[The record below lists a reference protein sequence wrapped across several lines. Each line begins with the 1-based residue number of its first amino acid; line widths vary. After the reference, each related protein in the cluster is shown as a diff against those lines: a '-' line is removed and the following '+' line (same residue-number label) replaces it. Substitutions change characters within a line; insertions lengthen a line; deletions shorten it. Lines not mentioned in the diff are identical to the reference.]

1 MQHIFQCGYS
11 KTAKGTEGI
20 LDAYRAV
27 FETDLIMSGPSEISH
42 VLRQAAARSKMFYK
56 APIATTKSM
65 QYCVL
70 LILTDG
76 MVNDLASTKELVQS
90 YKRLNIPLSVIG
102 LEGLISLN
110 FTNGVSSPQM
120 NVDAFNLWSLGSI
133 NSNQTLCQSVVKSS
147 AGSSCATS
155 IIFVTDGL

>member
-1 MQHIFQCGYS
+1 MQHIFQCGYT

-90 YKRLNIPLSVIG
+90 YKRLNIPLSVIIVG
-102 LEGLISLN
+102 IGRAN
-110 FTNGVSSPQM
+110 FTEFHQWSKLSSDERGCFQFVEFREHQFDSDTLSRKALSKVPQE
-120 NVDAFNLWSLGSI
+120 VVVLQASSL
-133 NSNQTLCQSVVKSS
+133 
-147 AGSSCATS
+147 
-155 IIFVTDGL
+155 